1 MKQQIEDVVYKK
13 RDAVPYPEYI
23 KRLVLSG
30 KMKLTNVRQH
40 TREYL
45 EFYNTGNARPPVH
58 YYRKVG
64 AKDDVQNLLTEDDY
78 KKYQASVCSIDK

>member
-13 RDAVPYPEYI
+13 QDVIPYPEYI
-23 KRLVLSG
+23 KHLVLCG
-30 KMKLTNVRQH
+30 KMELTDARQH

-45 EFYNTGNARPPVH
+45 KFYNTNNARPPVH

-64 AKDDVQNLLTEDDY
+64 AKDDVKSLLTEDEY
-78 KKYQASVCSIDK
+78 KKYQECVCSNSD